1 MTIKGDKEN
10 NADTEPTIL
19 VQKSE
24 NLVNIYIEDIEDGSD
39 ASIFLTKE
47 QATKLAYEI
56 LKSSK
61 PSSLTAMLYNNPE

>member
-24 NLVNIYIEDIEDGSD
+24 TLVNIYIEDIEDGSD
-39 ASIFLTKE
+39 ANIYLTKE

-56 LKSSK
+56 LKLSK
-61 PSSLTAMLYNNPE
+61 PSSLTAMLYDNPE

>member
-10 NADTEPTIL
+10 NRDTEPTIL
-19 VQKSE
+19 VQSSN
-24 NLVNIYIEDIEDGSD
+24 NLIDLEIEDLDSGDFGS
-39 ASIFLTKE
+39 IYLTKE

-56 LKSSK
+56 LKLSK